1 MAENF
6 EFNLGNL
13 KIDQL
18 SYVYK
23 DVKAQ
28 AKIMEDLYGI
38 PTFAQMENITH
49 QGATYRGKEV
59 TIVIDY
65 AFSRSLNV
73 QIELQQWKSGDSLFK
88 DFVDQG
94 KEGLHSIGIYVEDL
108 EAYIDQFKKRGIEV
122 LQTGQVGKQQFAY
135 LDTEKTFGVLLEVST
150 TMKRKKKKKSETLEK
165 KVVSLATPI

>member
-1 MAENF
+1 MAENL

-23 DVKAQ
+23 DVKKQ
-28 AKIMEDLYGI
+28 AKLMEDLYGI
-38 PTFAQMENITH
+38 PKFAQMEDITH
-49 QGATYRGKEV
+49 EDATYHGKEV
-59 TIVIDY
+59 AIVVDY
-65 AFSRSLNV
+65 AFSRLLNV

-88 DFVDQG
+88 DFIDQG
-94 KEGLHSIGIYVEDL
+94 KEGLHSIGVYVEDL

-122 LQTGQVGKQQFAY
+122 LQTGRVGKQKFAY

-150 TMKRKKKKKSETLEK
+150 TIQRRKKKS
-165 KVVSLATPI
+165 

>member
-1 MAENF
+1 MAENI

-23 DVKAQ
+23 DVKKQAQ
-28 AKIMEDLYGI
+28 IMEELYGI
-38 PTFAQMENITH
+38 PKFAQMEDITH

-65 AFSRSLNV
+65 AFSRLLNV

-88 DFVDQG
+88 DFIDQG
-94 KEGLHSIGIYVEDL
+94 KEGLHSIGVYVEDL

-122 LQTGQVGKQQFAY
+122 LQTGQVSKFKFAY
-135 LDTEKTFGVLLEVST
+135 LNTEKTFGFLLEVGET
-150 TMKRKKKKKSETLEK
+150 VKRRKKKS
-165 KVVSLATPI
+165 

>member
-1 MAENF
+1 MAENI

-18 SYVYK
+18 SYVHK
-23 DVKAQ
+23 DVKKQ

-38 PTFAQMENITH
+38 PKFAQMEDITH

-59 TIVIDY
+59 TIIIDY
-65 AFSRSLNV
+65 AFSRLLNT

-88 DFVDQG
+88 DFIDQG
-94 KEGLHSIGIYVEDL
+94 KEGLHSIGVYVEDL
-108 EAYIDQFKKRGIEV
+108 EAYIDHFKNRGIEV
-122 LQTGQVGKQQFAY
+122 LQTGQVGKQKFAY

-150 TMKRKKKKKSETLEK
+150 TIKRRKKKS
-165 KVVSLATPI
+165 